1 MMVCLPQEESKKG
14 FNMSPNRRVGFSR
27 PLKTIFL
34 STLLLSA
41 VHAESIDDMMDGFDD
56 EPTHAVSKV
65 QVQENIYD
73 ETKLH
78 SSPPINPI
86 KPSEDDIMDGFDD
99 VSSKVIDKSKTSANS
114 KTTSKRETF
123 SKPLAGVT
131 GKLTE
136 QVVYSYSDDIP
147 HNNISSLKSS
157 VLLDYEHKFDN
168 GFKVKTNGKA
178 YYDAIYDVKDEAR
191 YSSDEVDEFKTEV
204 ELYDAYVEGSIADNL
219 DFKVGR
225 QVVVWGRSDTIR
237 VTDVLNPLDNRRPGM
252 IDIED
257 LRLPVGMAKLDY
269 FVGDWR
275 ITPMAIVE
283 QRFSK
288 NPPAGSAFNSRTQS
302 LPDDEDYSEVT
313 PALSV
318 GAEFSGW
325 DVNFYA
331 TQTRDDTGYFKD
343 EKIKHDKVDMVGT
356 ALNVLQGSWLLKS
369 ELAHFDGL
377 KYTST
382 PNKEFKRT
390 DALVGV
396 EYNGFADT
404 LLSYDVSVRNIH
416 DYDSR
421 LKNEMTELDERNY
434 QHAFRASKDFMNAR
448 LKGNYLISMFGAG
461 ADKGGFQRAWI
472 KYDHADGVYTNV
484 GVVDYIGG
492 SKRFDAV
499 SNNDMAFIDVTYSF

>member
-1 MMVCLPQEESKKG
+1 MPKNG
-14 FNMSPNRRVGFSR
+14 RVGFSR
-27 PLKTIFL
+27 PLKIIFL
-34 STLLLSA
+34 STLLLSVLSA
-41 VHAESIDDMMDGFDD
+41 DSLDDVMDGFDDEVSSPIGTAHVSVEASSTSPHSMKSVKNDLMDGFDD
-56 EPTHAVSKV
+56 EPSSL
-65 QVQENIYD
+65 
-73 ETKLH
+73 TKKDANL
-78 SSPPINPI
+78 N
-86 KPSEDDIMDGFDD
+86 KKRMASE
-99 VSSKVIDKSKTSANS
+99 SL
-114 KTTSKRETF
+114 SKRETF
-123 SKPLAGVT
+123 SQSLLGLT
-131 GKLTE
+131 GRITE
-136 QVVYSYSDDIP
+136 QVVYSYSDDLP

-157 VLLDYEHKFDN
+157 LFLDYEHKFDN
-168 GFKVKTNGKA
+168 GFKFKTNGKA
-178 YYDAIYDVKDEAR
+178 YYDAIYDVKGEER
-191 YSSDEVDEFKTEV
+191 YSTDELDELQSEV
-204 ELYDAYVEGSIADNL
+204 ELYDAYVEGSLHNNL

-275 ITPMAIVE
+275 ITPMAIAE

-288 NPPAGSAFNSRTQS
+288 NPPAGSAFNPRQQS
-302 LPDDEDYSEVT
+302 LPNDKDYSEVT

-331 TQTRDDTGYFKD
+331 TQKRDDAGYFKD
-343 EKIKHDKVDMVGT
+343 GELEHAKVNMLGSAVNI
-356 ALNVLQGSWLLKS
+356 LEGSWLLKS
-369 ELAHFDGL
+369 EVAHFDGL
-377 KYTST
+377 KYSST

-404 LLSYDVSVRNIH
+404 LLSYDVAISNIH
-416 DYDSR
+416 DYDNR
-421 LKNEMTELDERNY
+421 LKNEITELDERNY
-434 QHAFRASKDFMNAR
+434 QHAFRMSKDFMNATV
-448 LKGNYLISMFGAG
+448 KANYLISMFGAS